1 MLLTH
6 SFTLAA
12 CRDMLAQ
19 VTYEFNTA
27 PTRSRAVTP
36 FEAVFGQRDRRA
48 TQAQLGVATANVLRG
63 ALEDVAAATHDR
75 SAAHAAQS
83 AAMRA
88 AAGAHHVANAQ
99 NVFRP
104 EVGSLVMTEKPRG
117 EDTKL
122 LHRMTSSSGPYVVL
136 GTSDQGTRVTLR
148 ALHYP
153 NAEPFTTTT
162 AFCRPTEWVQ
172 HDDAAQRALLPAD
185 MNVGEHGSLL
195 QDVAEHLNR
204 SVFVPPAA
212 RRPRA
217 APAAAAVSAPARTP
231 AAAKA
236 AKAAAAAA
244 SGPVSARRPPIG
256 NARATALSTLNHA
269 AGTVCNDNQPWDDA
283 APGGAG
289 GGKATRT
296 PTAAAAATAAAAGWR
311 TVTAGSSRDNGQ
323 SSLSDDIATTLRNIA
338 TSLLARFAETDV
350 PGDVVRQAFVRQRK
364 LLVNVDP
371 VLHRYLVALTRRPL
385 SGEEWVNE
393 MRSWTPT
400 YTIDGFR
407 HLARRFDERT
417 AAQPEPSAQDAAPP
431 KG

>member
-1 MLLTH
+1 
-6 SFTLAA
+6 
-12 CRDMLAQ
+12 MLAQ

-63 ALEDVAAATHDR
+63 ALEDVASATHDR

-88 AAGAHHVANAQ
+88 AAGARHAARAQ

-136 GTSDQGTRVTLR
+136 GTSHQGTRVTLR

-172 HDDAAQRALLPAD
+172 RDDAAQRALLPAD
-185 MNVGEHGSLL
+185 MNVAEHGSLL
-195 QDVAEHLNR
+195 HDVAEHLNR

-217 APAAAAVSAPARTP
+217 A
-231 AAAKA
+231 
-236 AKAAAAAA
+236 AAAAAA
-244 SGPVSARRPPIG
+244 AAAEAAAAAPAPAGPESARRLPNG
-256 NARATALSTLNHA
+256 NARATASSASPHA
-269 AGTVCNDNQPWDDA
+269 AGTVRKYSQPRDDA

-289 GGKATRT
+289 GDVATRT
-296 PTAAAAATAAAAGWR
+296 PPAAAAVAAAAAGGWR
-311 TVTAGSSRDNGQ
+311 TVTTAGSSRDHGQ
-323 SSLSDDIATTLRNIA
+323 STLSDDIATTLRNIA
-338 TSLLARFAETDV
+338 TSLLTRFAETDV

-371 VLHRYLVALTRRPL
+371 ALQRYLVALTRQSL
-385 SGEEWVNE
+385 SGKEWMHE

-407 HLARRFDERT
+407 DLARRFHERT
-417 AAQPEPSAQDAAPP
+417 KTKTALGAHDATPP